1 MSKEIKKQTSSKER
15 KKTSEKST
23 MPSKGSARI
32 SSKTQKKLARTKIV
46 SNTNNAGV
54 IAFFSAIFFLVLLGC
69 GVYATK
75 PLWAPY
81 ILYDLSPVEA
91 TTGDWSSR
99 DLLADRINQLEN
111 EIMLVRESGQAISD
125 LEIERNKLNKSFEG
139 VMARIVAVEK
149 QIADVRKM
157 KKAMTPQTDVL
168 VTNNSINR
176 LNSRLIDLEKSD
188 ERARA
193 VLERLNKLEQIVTE
207 RNTEIRSSAEGLL
220 QTMTDI
226 SKRILTLEDDAAQ
239 SVEGR
244 ESVAEAKRQVR
255 AQNLVLAVGHL
266 RESLRSSDP
275 FAESLMALR
284 ALGGEDPDIQ
294 NGVKELAPFAE
305 TGVKTIDEL
314 RREYDTLAENISRVA
329 FKDTSK
335 KDTESSLIDVFTY
348 VKSLVSVRKIGAD
361 KPKGIES
368 DPIAIARLQLDQG
381 DLEGAIA
388 TLSDIH
394 SPDSDVVAGWLNA
407 ARARLLAERV
417 LSRLHVFVISIL
429 ALSIK

>member
-1 MSKEIKKQTSSKER
+1 M
-15 KKTSEKST
+15 
-23 MPSKGSARI
+23 
-32 SSKTQKKLARTKIV
+32 
-46 SNTNNAGV
+46 
-54 IAFFSAIFFLVLLGC
+54 
-69 GVYATK
+69 
-75 PLWAPY
+75 
-81 ILYDLSPVEA
+81 
-91 TTGDWSSR
+91 
-99 DLLADRINQLEN
+99 
-111 EIMLVRESGQAISD
+111 
-125 LEIERNKLNKSFEG
+125 
-139 VMARIVAVEK
+139 
-149 QIADVRKM
+149 
-157 KKAMTPQTDVL
+157 
-168 VTNNSINR
+168 
-176 LNSRLIDLEKSD
+176 
-188 ERARA
+188 
-193 VLERLNKLEQIVTE
+193 
-207 RNTEIRSSAEGLL
+207 
-220 QTMTDI
+220 
-226 SKRILTLEDDAAQ
+226 
-239 SVEGR
+239 
-244 ESVAEAKRQVR
+244 
-255 AQNLVLAVGHL
+255 
-266 RESLRSSDP
+266 
-275 FAESLMALR
+275 
-284 ALGGEDPDIQ
+284 
-294 NGVKELAPFAE
+294 KELAPFAE